1 MGDEVGGF
9 EEEVDVLW
17 GLTFQSVRGSYPD
30 SVLKLVDL
38 LGGWSTFGV
47 DQFNLGT
54 TDPLSN
60 AISRVKRAVK
70 SASGSSLWSPS
81 FSSCTFVSASS
92 SISSISD
99 IRLLVLLYVRRM

>member
-17 GLTFQSVRGSYPD
+17 GLTFQGVCGSYPQ
-30 SVLKLVDL
+30 SVLKSVDL

-60 AISRVKRAVK
+60 AISRV
-70 SASGSSLWSPS
+70 
-81 FSSCTFVSASS
+81 
-92 SISSISD
+92 
-99 IRLLVLLYVRRM
+99 